1 MQIYHLYEIK
11 CLNTAAR
18 CCIIKQKAVVKTDR
32 RDLKIQVAKMYYIE
46 GLSQDEISKKI
57 HVSRPS
63 VSRLLQ
69 ACIKEGI
76 VQIKIDDVSSYGKE
90 LGKRIV
96 ETYGIDTAIVVPQSY
111 SAESDKEKVGQAAA
125 SYIEPLLSPGMLIGI
140 AWGTTIHS
148 IVKNIKPNSLTKA
161 DVIQL
166 LGGTDIKTSYTDA
179 NMMAL
184 NLAKALGGDSY
195 LLQAPFMVQS
205 KILRDLLMEEPHIK
219 SHFQKIKSTDLAI
232 IGLGSTKPELS
243 AQFRSGHITMEDSE
257 KLISEGAVG
266 DICGSYIDINGHLCH
281 SSLNDRMIAVSLADL
296 KRIPTVIGVAAGEK
310 KADVIVGALRGRYI
324 DVLITDEKAALS
336 ALNYGVS
343 R

>member
-1 MQIYHLYEIK
+1 M
-11 CLNTAAR
+11 
-18 CCIIKQKAVVKTDR
+18 DR
-32 RDLKIQVAKMYYIE
+32 RDLMISVAKMYYIE
-46 GLSQDEISKKI
+46 GLSQEQISKAI

-63 VSRLLQ
+63 VSRMLQ
-69 ACIKEGI
+69 ACVKEGI
-76 VQIKIDDVSSYGKE
+76 VQIKIDDVSSFGKE

-96 ETYGIDTAIVVPQSY
+96 ETYGINTAIVVPQSY
-111 SAESDKEKVGQAAA
+111 SLDADKEKVGQAAA
-125 SYIEPLLSPGMLIGI
+125 SYIESLLSPGMLIGI
-140 AWGTTIHS
+140 AWGTTIHG
-148 IVKNIKPNSLTKA
+148 IVNNIKPNFALKA

-166 LGGTDIKTSYTDA
+166 LGGMDNRTSDTDA

-184 NLAKALGGDSY
+184 ALSKALGGDSY

-205 KILRDLLMEEPHIK
+205 KILRDLLMEEPHVK
-219 SHFQKIKSTDLAI
+219 SHFQKIKSTDLAV

-243 AQFRSGHITMEDSE
+243 AQFRSGHINIGDSE

-281 SSLNDRMIAVSLADL
+281 SSLSDKMIAVSLDDL

-324 DVLITDEKAALS
+324 DVLITDEKAAVS
-336 ALNYGVS
+336 VLNYTQT